1 MTDNQQSNQPKRTA
15 PSQDPWDLQ
24 EIAALGISDDQ
35 WERMQQVERIFRTAP
50 MVDAPPDMVDKVML
64 TIASKQFDDMNKP
77 SSGGGSSNNKGGGGK
92 MSGGRKMLF
101 FLSMIAAPIFGTVL
115 LIAAVQAGLLNDIV
129 RQLVLWY
136 NDIGQRVAWLWQDLS
151 QVAPTNILMPLL
163 LTVAVGMV
171 AAWVWVMNYLTSHR
185 QQVVYHI
192 PVKYD

>member
-1 MTDNQQSNQPKRTA
+1 MTDNQQSNQPKRTPPA
-15 PSQDPWDLQ
+15 HDPWDLQ

-50 MVDAPPDMVDKVML
+50 MVDAPPDLVDKVML

-77 SSGGGSSNNKGGGGK
+77 SSGGSSGGTKGGGK
-92 MSGGRKMLF
+92 LLGGRKLLF
-101 FLSMIAAPIFGTVL
+101 FLSMIAGPL
-115 LIAAVQAGLLNDIV
+115 LTTLLVVVAVQAGVLNDVV

-136 NDIGQRVAWLWQDLS
+136 NDIGQRVAWLWQSLS
-151 QVAPTNILMPLL
+151 QVAPTNVLMPLL

-171 AAWVWVMNYLTSHR
+171 AAWVWVMNYLASHR

-192 PVKYD
+192 PVNYD